1 MPQVSFFFLQ
11 NKRWERHI
19 QMTMHFYRVFGHN
32 MTHITINQSEHSIEI
47 QGRMKC
53 HVQHAASL
61 SFSMGFFL
69 NTKIPPLPLE
79 TSLSKR
85 VALMTGGDNRF
96 RDPWHP
102 SPFLQ
107 LILTSLFKHKAW
119 LIKQEAYSQVSQL
132 LFVQGKERTSIT
144 IADLLWEQN

>member
-1 MPQVSFFFLQ
+1 
-11 NKRWERHI
+11 
-19 QMTMHFYRVFGHN
+19 MHFYRVFGHN

-47 QGRMKC
+47 QRRMKC

-69 NTKIPPLPLE
+69 NTKIPPLHSG

-85 VALMTGGDNRF
+85 VALMTSSDNRSE
-96 RDPWHP
+96 DPGHP

-107 LILTSLFKHKAW
+107 LILSRLFKHKAW
-119 LIKQEAYSQVSQL
+119 LIKEEAYSQAPQL
-132 LFVQGKERTSIT
+132 LFVQGKERRSIT
-144 IADLLWEQN
+144 IADLLRQQN